1 MKNLWFG
8 HGKDCGKM
16 HRLKLTAMTPTHGSD
31 QLKGIVRRVRG
42 MLEASIAG
50 SIKELVAK
58 IGLCECSRLILQF
71 GEWPSSFW
79 VKVIS
84 SSLNEFV
91 AFIAFF
97 PKAISHRDL

>member
-1 MKNLWFG
+1 MKISWLG

-31 QLKGIVRRVRG
+31 QLKGIMRRVRG
-42 MLEASIAG
+42 IGEASIAG
-50 SIKELVAK
+50 SIKESVVK
-58 IGLCECSRLILQF
+58 IGLCECLRLILQF

-84 SSLNEFV
+84 SSRNEFV

-97 PKAISHRDL
+97 PKAIFHRDL